1 MSEYLSFAKYQK
13 NPLEW
18 LRACLYG
25 GELNVKPFS
34 VAVVLLLLLLLLL
47 FVLDRA
53 IFVCP

>member
-18 LRACLYG
+18 LRVCLYG

-34 VAVVLLLLLLLLL
+34 VAVVLLLSLLLCCCL
-47 FVLDRA
+47 
-53 IFVCP
+53 C